1 MKVKFKTRSSGT
13 EGTIY
18 PGQVVDVPES
28 EARMLAEGGYAVLL
42 EQPRTAE
49 AEQTAE
55 ETEQMPEETEQ
66 PAEKA
71 EQTPEE
77 TEQPAEKAEQTPE
90 ETEQPAE
97 KAEQKAEEPR
107 RKPERKR
114 G

>member
-1 MKVKFKTRSSGT
+1 MKVKFKTRSSGP

-49 AEQTAE
+49 AEQQSTE
-55 ETEQMPEETEQ
+55 EAEQMPEETEQ

-71 EQTPEE
+71 D
-77 TEQPAEKAEQTPE
+77 
-90 ETEQPAE
+90 
-97 KAEQKAEEPR
+97 QKAEEPR
-107 RKPERKR
+107 RKTERKR
-114 G
+114 V

>member
-1 MKVKFKTRSSGT
+1 MKVKFKTRSSGP

-42 EQPRTAE
+42 EEPRTAE

-71 EQTPEE
+71 EQ
-77 TEQPAEKAEQTPE
+77 
-90 ETEQPAE
+90 
-97 KAEQKAEEPR
+97 KAEEPR

>member
-1 MKVKFKTRSSGT
+1 MKVKFKTRSSGP

-42 EQPRTAE
+42 EQPRRAE
-49 AEQTAE
+49 
-55 ETEQMPEETEQ
+55 
-66 PAEKA
+66 A

-77 TEQPAEKAEQTPE
+77 TEQPAEKAD
-90 ETEQPAE
+90 
-97 KAEQKAEEPR
+97 QKAEEPR

>member
-1 MKVKFKTRSSGT
+1 MKVKFKTRSSGP

-71 EQTPEE
+71 D
-77 TEQPAEKAEQTPE
+77 
-90 ETEQPAE
+90 
-97 KAEQKAEEPR
+97 QKAEEPR

>member
-1 MKVKFKTRSSGT
+1 MKVKFKTRSSGP

-49 AEQTAE
+49 EEQTAE

-77 TEQPAEKAEQTPE
+77 TER
-90 ETEQPAE
+90 PAE

>member
-1 MKVKFKTRSSGT
+1 MKVKFKTRSSGP

-55 ETEQMPEETEQ
+55 ETEQMPEEMEQ
-66 PAEKA
+66 S
-71 EQTPEE
+71 
-77 TEQPAEKAEQTPE
+77 AEKAEQTPE

>member
-1 MKVKFKTRSSGT
+1 MKVKFKTRSSGP

-49 AEQTAE
+49 TEQPAE
-55 ETEQMPEETEQ
+55 ETEQMPAEMEQSTEE
-66 PAEKA
+66 A

-77 TEQPAEKAEQTPE
+77 TEQPAEKAD
-90 ETEQPAE
+90 
-97 KAEQKAEEPR
+97 QKAEEPR

>member
-1 MKVKFKTRSSGT
+1 MKVKFKTRSSGP

-49 AEQTAE
+49 AEQMPAE
-55 ETEQMPEETEQ
+55 MEQSTEEAEQMPEETEQ
-66 PAEKA
+66 PAEK
-71 EQTPEE
+71 
-77 TEQPAEKAEQTPE
+77 TEPKADNRQ
-90 ETEQPAE
+90 
-97 KAEQKAEEPR
+97 
-107 RKPERKR
+107 KPERKR

>member
-1 MKVKFKTRSSGT
+1 MKVKFKTRSSGP

-49 AEQTAE
+49 AEQMPAE
-55 ETEQMPEETEQ
+55 ETEQMPPEMEQSTEE
-66 PAEKA
+66 A
-71 EQTPEE
+71 EQM
-77 TEQPAEKAEQTPE
+77 PE

>member
-1 MKVKFKTRSSGT
+1 MKVKFKTRSSGP

-49 AEQTAE
+49 AEQAAE

-77 TEQPAEKAEQTPE
+77 TER
-90 ETEQPAE
+90 PAE

>member
-1 MKVKFKTRSSGT
+1 MKVKFKTRSSGP

-42 EQPRTAE
+42 EQPRAAE

-55 ETEQMPEETEQ
+55 ETEQM
-66 PAEKA
+66 
-71 EQTPEE
+71 
-77 TEQPAEKAEQTPE
+77 PE

>member
-1 MKVKFKTRSSGT
+1 MKVKFKTRSSGP

-49 AEQTAE
+49 AEQAAE
-55 ETEQMPEETEQ
+55 ETEQMPAEMEQSTEEAEQMPEETEQ

-71 EQTPEE
+71 D
-77 TEQPAEKAEQTPE
+77 
-90 ETEQPAE
+90 
-97 KAEQKAEEPR
+97 QKAEEPR

>member
-1 MKVKFKTRSSGT
+1 MKVKFKTRSSGP

-28 EARMLAEGGYAVLL
+28 EARMLEEGGYAVLL

-49 AEQTAE
+49 AEQ
-55 ETEQMPEETEQ
+55 MPEETEQ

-71 EQTPEE
+71 D
-77 TEQPAEKAEQTPE
+77 
-90 ETEQPAE
+90 
-97 KAEQKAEEPR
+97 QKAEEPR

-114 G
+114 V

>member
-1 MKVKFKTRSSGT
+1 MKVKFKTRSSGP

-28 EARMLAEGGYAVLL
+28 EARMLAEDGYAVLL

-49 AEQTAE
+49 AEQMPAE
-55 ETEQMPEETEQ
+55 MEQ

-71 EQTPEE
+71 D
-77 TEQPAEKAEQTPE
+77 
-90 ETEQPAE
+90 
-97 KAEQKAEEPR
+97 QKAEEQR

>member
-1 MKVKFKTRSSGT
+1 MKVKFKTRSSGP

-49 AEQTAE
+49 AEQMPAE
-55 ETEQMPEETEQ
+55 ETGQMPAEMEQSTEEAEQMPEETEQ

-71 EQTPEE
+71 D
-77 TEQPAEKAEQTPE
+77 
-90 ETEQPAE
+90 
-97 KAEQKAEEPR
+97 QKAEEPR

-114 G
+114 V

>member
-1 MKVKFKTRSSGT
+1 MKVKFKTRSSDP

-55 ETEQMPEETEQ
+55 ETEQMPEEM
-66 PAEKA
+66 
-71 EQTPEE
+71 
-77 TEQPAEKAEQTPE
+77 
-90 ETEQPAE
+90 EQPAE

>member
-1 MKVKFKTRSSGT
+1 MKVKFKTRSSGP

-49 AEQTAE
+49 AEQ
-55 ETEQMPEETEQ
+55 
-66 PAEKA
+66 PA
-71 EQTPEE
+71 
-77 TEQPAEKAEQTPE
+77 E

>member
-1 MKVKFKTRSSGT
+1 MKVKFKTRSSGP

-49 AEQTAE
+49 AEQMPAE
-55 ETEQMPEETEQ
+55 ETEQA
-66 PAEKA
+66 AEK
-71 EQTPEE
+71 
-77 TEQPAEKAEQTPE
+77 TEPKADNRQ
-90 ETEQPAE
+90 
-97 KAEQKAEEPR
+97 
-107 RKPERKR
+107 KPERKR

>member
-1 MKVKFKTRSSGT
+1 MKVKFKTRSSGP

-49 AEQTAE
+49 AEQPAE
-55 ETEQMPEETEQ
+55 ETEQ
-66 PAEKA
+66 A
-71 EQTPEE
+71 
-77 TEQPAEKAEQTPE
+77 
-90 ETEQPAE
+90 AE

>member
-1 MKVKFKTRSSGT
+1 MKVKFKTRSSGP

-49 AEQTAE
+49 AEQPAE

-77 TEQPAEKAEQTPE
+77 TEQPAEKAD
-90 ETEQPAE
+90 
-97 KAEQKAEEPR
+97 QKAEEPR

>member
-1 MKVKFKTRSSGT
+1 MKVKFKTRSSGP

-18 PGQVVDVPES
+18 PGQGVDVPES

-71 EQTPEE
+71 EQ
-77 TEQPAEKAEQTPE
+77 
-90 ETEQPAE
+90 
-97 KAEQKAEEPR
+97 KAEEPR

>member
-1 MKVKFKTRSSGT
+1 MKVKFKTRSSGP

-49 AEQTAE
+49 AEQAA
-55 ETEQMPEETEQ
+55 EETEQ

-90 ETEQPAE
+90 ETERPAE

>member
-1 MKVKFKTRSSGT
+1 MKVKFKTRSSGP

-55 ETEQMPEETEQ
+55 ETEQMPAEMEQSIEE
-66 PAEKA
+66 A
-71 EQTPEE
+71 EQM
-77 TEQPAEKAEQTPE
+77 PE

>member
-1 MKVKFKTRSSGT
+1 MKVKFKTRSSGP

-18 PGQVVDVPES
+18 PGPVVDVPES

-49 AEQTAE
+49 AEQAAE
-55 ETEQMPEETEQ
+55 ETEQMPAEMEQSTEEAEQMPEETEQ

-71 EQTPEE
+71 D
-77 TEQPAEKAEQTPE
+77 
-90 ETEQPAE
+90 
-97 KAEQKAEEPR
+97 QKAEEPR

>member
-1 MKVKFKTRSSGT
+1 MKVKFKTRSSGP

-18 PGQVVDVPES
+18 PGQVVDMPES

-71 EQTPEE
+71 EQ
-77 TEQPAEKAEQTPE
+77 
-90 ETEQPAE
+90 
-97 KAEQKAEEPR
+97 KAEEPR

>member
-1 MKVKFKTRSSGT
+1 MKVKFKTRSSGP

-55 ETEQMPEETEQ
+55 ETEQMPEEMEQ
-66 PAEKA
+66 SAEKA

-77 TEQPAEKAEQTPE
+77 TEQPAEKAD
-90 ETEQPAE
+90 
-97 KAEQKAEEPR
+97 QKAEEPR

>member
-1 MKVKFKTRSSGT
+1 MKVKFKTRSSGP

-77 TEQPAEKAEQTPE
+77 TER
-90 ETEQPAE
+90 PAE

>member
-77 TEQPAEKAEQTPE
+77 TEQPAEKAEQ
-90 ETEQPAE
+90 
-97 KAEQKAEEPR
+97 KAEEPR

>member
-1 MKVKFKTRSSGT
+1 MKVKFKTRSSGP

-49 AEQTAE
+49 AEQPAE
-55 ETEQMPEETEQ
+55 ETEQMPAEMEQSTEEAEQMLEETEQ
-66 PAEKA
+66 PAEK
-71 EQTPEE
+71 
-77 TEQPAEKAEQTPE
+77 TEP
-90 ETEQPAE
+90 
-97 KAEQKAEEPR
+97 KAEEPR

>member
-1 MKVKFKTRSSGT
+1 MKVKFKTRSSGP

-77 TEQPAEKAEQTPE
+77 TEQPAEKAD
-90 ETEQPAE
+90 
-97 KAEQKAEEPR
+97 QKAEEPR

-114 G
+114 V

>member
-1 MKVKFKTRSSGT
+1 MKVKFKTRSSGP

-49 AEQTAE
+49 AEQAAE
-55 ETEQMPEETEQ
+55 ETEQM
-66 PAEKA
+66 
-71 EQTPEE
+71 
-77 TEQPAEKAEQTPE
+77 PE

>member
-1 MKVKFKTRSSGT
+1 MKVKFKTRSSGP

-71 EQTPEE
+71 D
-77 TEQPAEKAEQTPE
+77 
-90 ETEQPAE
+90 
-97 KAEQKAEEPR
+97 QKAEELR

-114 G
+114 V

>member
-1 MKVKFKTRSSGT
+1 MKVKFKTRSSGP

-49 AEQTAE
+49 AEQPAE
-55 ETEQMPEETEQ
+55 ETEQMPAEMEQSTEEAEQMPEETEQ

-71 EQTPEE
+71 D
-77 TEQPAEKAEQTPE
+77 
-90 ETEQPAE
+90 
-97 KAEQKAEEPR
+97 QKAEEPR
-107 RKPERKR
+107 RKSERKR

>member
-1 MKVKFKTRSSGT
+1 MKVKFKTRSSGP

-49 AEQTAE
+49 AEQPAEETEQMPAEMEQSTE

-71 EQTPEE
+71 D
-77 TEQPAEKAEQTPE
+77 
-90 ETEQPAE
+90 
-97 KAEQKAEEPR
+97 QKAEEPR

>member
-1 MKVKFKTRSSGT
+1 MKVKFKTRSSGP

-55 ETEQMPEETEQ
+55 ETEQMPAEMEQSTEEAEQ
-66 PAEKA
+66 MPAEMEQSTEEA
-71 EQTPEE
+71 EQMPEE
-77 TEQPAEKAEQTPE
+77 TEQPAEKAD
-90 ETEQPAE
+90 
-97 KAEQKAEEPR
+97 QKAEEPR

>member
-1 MKVKFKTRSSGT
+1 MKVKFKTRSSGP

-55 ETEQMPEETEQ
+55 ETEQMPAEMEQSTEEEEQ
-66 PAEKA
+66 M
-71 EQTPEE
+71 
-77 TEQPAEKAEQTPE
+77 PE

>member
-1 MKVKFKTRSSGT
+1 MKVKFKTRSSGP

-49 AEQTAE
+49 AEQPAE
-55 ETEQMPEETEQ
+55 ETEQMPAEMEQSTEEAEQMPEKTEQ

-71 EQTPEE
+71 D
-77 TEQPAEKAEQTPE
+77 
-90 ETEQPAE
+90 
-97 KAEQKAEEPR
+97 QKAEEPR

-114 G
+114 V

>member
-1 MKVKFKTRSSGT
+1 MKVKFKTRSSGP

-49 AEQTAE
+49 AEQPAE
-55 ETEQMPEETEQ
+55 ETEQMPTEMEQFTEEAEQMPEETEQ
-66 PAEKA
+66 PAEK
-71 EQTPEE
+71 
-77 TEQPAEKAEQTPE
+77 TEP
-90 ETEQPAE
+90 
-97 KAEQKAEEPR
+97 KAEEPR

>member
-1 MKVKFKTRSSGT
+1 MKVKFKTRSSGP

-49 AEQTAE
+49 AEQPAE
-55 ETEQMPEETEQ
+55 ETEQA
-66 PAEKA
+66 AEK
-71 EQTPEE
+71 
-77 TEQPAEKAEQTPE
+77 TEPKADNRQ
-90 ETEQPAE
+90 
-97 KAEQKAEEPR
+97 
-107 RKPERKR
+107 KPERKR